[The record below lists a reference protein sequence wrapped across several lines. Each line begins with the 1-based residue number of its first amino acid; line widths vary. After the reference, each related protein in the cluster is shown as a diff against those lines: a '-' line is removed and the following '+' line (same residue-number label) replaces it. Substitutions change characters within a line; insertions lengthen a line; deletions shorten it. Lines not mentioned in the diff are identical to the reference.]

1 MVTSSSSQWVLL
13 TYRLPR
19 EPSAPRLSLWRAM
32 RRLGALQLGD
42 GLVALPHSPR
52 NLEHL
57 QWLAAD
63 IAEHDGTASVW
74 HAQADSSRDDHAH
87 RAQMRASADE
97 EYAAVLREAES
108 TSAITTSATERRRA
122 TRRLRGQLRRI
133 ALRDHFQAP
142 TGRLARAAV
151 ENLARSAEEVRA

>member
-1 MVTSSSSQWVLL
+1 
-13 TYRLPR
+13 
-19 EPSAPRLSLWRAM
+19 M

-63 IAEHDGTASVW
+63 IAEHAGTASIW
-74 HAQADSSRDDHAH
+74 HARADSSRDNDGHVT
-87 RAQMRASADE
+87 QMRASADE
-97 EYAAVLREAES
+97 EYRAVLDEAES
-108 TSAITTSATERRRA
+108 VSAGAMSATERRRA

-142 TGRLARAAV
+142 TGALARAAV
-151 ENLARSAEEVRA
+151 ESLAHAAEAVRA

>member
-74 HAQADSSRDDHAH
+74 HARADSRRDDHAH
-87 RAQMRASADE
+87 RAQIRASADE
-97 EYAAVLREAES
+97 EYAAVLQEAES

-133 ALRDHFQAP
+133 ALRDHFHAP

>member
-1 MVTSSSSQWVLL
+1 MVTSQHSDWVLL

-19 EPSAPRLSLWRAM
+19 EPSAPRLSLWRAV

-63 IAEHDGTASVW
+63 IAERDGTASVW
-74 HAQADSSRDDHAH
+74 YARADSSRDNLSYME
-87 RAQMRASADE
+87 QMRASADE
-97 EYAAVLREAES
+97 EYREVLDEAES
-108 TSAITTSATERRRA
+108 VSTGAISVTERRRA
-122 TRRLRGQLRRI
+122 ARRLRGQLRRI

-142 TGRLARAAV
+142 TAKRARAAV
-151 ENLARSAEEVRA
+151 ENLARLVEAVRA

>member
-1 MVTSSSSQWVLL
+1 MVTLSRSDWVLL

-19 EPSAPRLSLWRAM
+19 EPSAPRLSLWRAI

-74 HAQADSSRDDHAH
+74 HARADSSRDNQAH
-87 RAQMRASADE
+87 VAQMRASADE
-97 EYAAVLREAES
+97 EYRAVVDEAES
-108 TSAITTSATERRRA
+108 VTAGAMSATERRRV
-122 TRRLRGQLRRI
+122 TRRLRGQLRQI
-133 ALRDHFQAP
+133 SLRDHFGAP
-142 TGRLARAAV
+142 TGAAARAAV
-151 ENLARSAEEVRA
+151 ENLARSVEAVRA

>member
-1 MVTSSSSQWVLL
+1 MVTPSRPNWVLL

-19 EPSAPRLSLWRAM
+19 EPSAPRLSLWRAI

-42 GLVALPHSPR
+42 GLVALPDSPR

-74 HAQADSSRDDHAH
+74 HARADSSRDNDAH
-87 RAQMRASADE
+87 VTQMRASADD
-97 EYAAVLREAES
+97 EYRAVLHEARAA
-108 TSAITTSATERRRA
+108 SAGDISPTERRRVV
-122 TRRLRGQLRRI
+122 RRLRGQLRRI
-133 ALRDHFQAP
+133 GLRDHFEAP
-142 TGRLARAAV
+142 IGVLARAAV
-151 ENLARSAEEVRA
+151 ADLAISVEVVRA

>member
-1 MVTSSSSQWVLL
+1 MVTLSRSDWVLL

-19 EPSAPRLSLWRAM
+19 EPSAPRLSLWRAI

-74 HAQADSSRDDHAH
+74 HATADSSRDNHAH
-87 RAQMRASADE
+87 MTQMRASADE
-97 EYAAVLREAES
+97 EYRADLDEAES
-108 TSAITTSATERRRA
+108 ASTGAFSATERRRA

-133 ALRDHFQAP
+133 ALRDHFHAP
-142 TGRLARAAV
+142 TGALARAAV
-151 ENLARSAEEVRA
+151 EHLANSVEAVPA

>member
-1 MVTSSSSQWVLL
+1 MVTSSRPDWVLL

-19 EPSAPRLSLWRAM
+19 EPSAPRLSLWRAI

-42 GLVALPHSPR
+42 GLVALPHSAR

-63 IAEHDGTASVW
+63 IAEHEGTASVW
-74 HAQADSSRDDHAH
+74 HARADSSRDNDVHVT
-87 RAQMRASADE
+87 QMQRSADE
-97 EYAAVLREAES
+97 EYRAVLEEA
-108 TSAITTSATERRRA
+108 TSASASDLSPTERRRV
-122 TRRLRGQLRRI
+122 TRRLRGQLHRI

-142 TGRLARAAV
+142 SGALARAAV
-151 ENLARSAEEVRA
+151 DDLARSLDAISA